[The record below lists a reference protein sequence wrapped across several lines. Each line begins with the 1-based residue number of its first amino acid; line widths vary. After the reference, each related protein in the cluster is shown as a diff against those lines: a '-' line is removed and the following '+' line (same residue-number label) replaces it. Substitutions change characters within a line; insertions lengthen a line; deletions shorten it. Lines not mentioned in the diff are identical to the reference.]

1 MSPTPWLVAVTAV
14 AVVSDAM
21 LLPFYPQFFAA
32 RFGVEDPSHVG
43 AYLAMSCLVVMLA
56 LPAWARL
63 ARSVGTLRLLIG
75 TQVVA
80 GGLSLACAVVTSLPG
95 FWGLSLA
102 MLVAKASYLLVYPY
116 LMHFAPRDRHATLI
130 GTLSVVVHAGGILG
144 AVIGGLVLEHWQAAQ
159 VFRVMAV
166 SDALQVAVCL
176 LLLRRGRAPHS
187 LPHAAPATPPAPGT
201 SGAILRLGLVMLLFY
216 LSATLA
222 RPFFAQYWA
231 LASGLSGEL
240 LAGAVFAIPGGVA
253 VALLALD
260 LLGRRPGGEAIAAP
274 LAIGLTGLLLQ
285 ASGEIAALLAGRL
298 LFGWAL
304 FRVTVRLE
312 VRLFRL
318 SAPDRYAS
326 DFSKIHLFQGLG
338 VLIASWGAGRLVDAQ
353 GPTSPFLVA
362 ALGFAL
368 CALAHRLLLTSAEAT
383 PARPI
388 DPVSARTRP

>member
-21 LLPFYPQFFAA
+21 LLPFYPQFFAE
-32 RFGVEDPSHVG
+32 RFGVADPSHVG
-43 AYLAMSCLVVMLA
+43 GYLAMSCLVVMLA
-56 LPAWARL
+56 LPVWARL
-63 ARSVGTLRLLIG
+63 ARRLGTLRLLIA
-75 TQVVA
+75 TQLVA
-80 GGLSLACAVVTSLPG
+80 GGLSLSCAVITSLPW

-116 LMHFAPRDRHATLI
+116 LMHFAPRDRHASLI
-130 GTLSVVVHAGGILG
+130 GLLSVVVHAGGILG

-176 LLLRRGRAPHS
+176 LLLRRGRAPH
-187 LPHAAPATPPAPGT
+187 AAPATPPAPGT
-201 SGAILRLGLVMLLFY
+201 SGAILRLGLVMLLFTF
-216 LSATLA
+216 SATLA

-231 LASGLSGEL
+231 LASGLPGEV

-260 LLGRRPGGEAIAAP
+260 LLGRRPGGEAIVLP

-285 ASGEIAALLAGRL
+285 ASGEIAAILAGRV

-312 VRLFRL
+312 VRLFQL
-318 SAPDRYAS
+318 STPARYAS
-326 DFSKIHLFQGLG
+326 DFSKIHVFQGLG
-338 VLIASWGAGRLVDAQ
+338 VLVASWGAGRLVDAQ
-353 GPTSPFLVA
+353 GLASPFLVA

-368 CALAHRLLLTSAEAT
+368 CALAHRLLLARAEAT
-383 PARPI
+383 PARPNE
-388 DPVSARTRP
+388 PVSART

>member
-14 AVVSDAM
+14 AVISDAM
-21 LLPFYPQFFAA
+21 LLPFYPQFFAE
-32 RFGVEDPSHVG
+32 RFGVEAPSHIG
-43 AYLAMSCLVVMLA
+43 AYLAMSCLVVLLA

-63 ARSVGTLRLLIG
+63 ARRIGTLRLLIG

-80 GGLSLACAVVTSLPG
+80 GLLSLSCAVITSLPW

-116 LMHFAPRDRHATLI
+116 LMHFAPLDRHATLI
-130 GTLSVVVHAGGILG
+130 GVLSVVVHAGGILG
-144 AVIGGLVLEHWQAAQ
+144 AMVGGLVLEHWQAAQ
-159 VFRVMAV
+159 VFRVMAI

-176 LLLRRGRAPHS
+176 LLLRRGRV
-187 LPHAAPATPPAPGT
+187 PHAAPATPPAPGT

-216 LSATLA
+216 FSAYLA
-222 RPFFAQYWA
+222 RPFFAQYWE
-231 LASGLSGEL
+231 LASGLPGET

-253 VALLALD
+253 VALLAID
-260 LLGRRPGGEAIAAP
+260 LLGRRPGGETIAVP

-285 ASGEIAALLAGRL
+285 ASGEIVAILAGRL

-318 SAPDRYAS
+318 STPARYAS
-326 DFSKIHLFQGLG
+326 DFSKIHVFQGLG
-338 VLIASWGAGRLVDAQ
+338 VLVASWGAGRLVDAQ
-353 GPTSPFLVA
+353 GLASPFLVA
-362 ALGFAL
+362 ALGFVL
-368 CALAHRLLLTSAEAT
+368 CALAHRLLLAAPGE
-383 PARPI
+383 PAPRPSES
-388 DPVSARTRP
+388 VSART

>member
-32 RFGVEDPSHVG
+32 RFGVEAPSHVG
-43 AYLAMSCLVVMLA
+43 LYLAMSCLVVMLA
-56 LPAWARL
+56 LPGWAHL
-63 ARSVGTLRLLIG
+63 ARRLGTLRLLIG
-75 TQVVA
+75 TQLLA
-80 GGLSLACAVVTSLPG
+80 GLLSLTCAVTTSLAL
-95 FWGLSLA
+95 FWAVSLA

-116 LMHFAPRDRHATLI
+116 LMHLAPPTRHATLI

-144 AVIGGLVLEHWQAAQ
+144 AMIGGLVLEHWQAAQ

-176 LLLRRGRAPHS
+176 LLLRRGRT
-187 LPHAAPATPPAPGT
+187 PHAAPATPPAAGT

-216 LSATLA
+216 FSAHLA
-222 RPFFAQYWA
+222 RPFFARYWE
-231 LASGLSGEL
+231 LASGLPGEA

-260 LLGRRPGGEAIAAP
+260 LLTRRPAARAIVVP
-274 LAIGLTGLLLQ
+274 LAIGLVGLLLQ
-285 ASGEIAALLAGRL
+285 ASGEVIAILAGRL

-318 SAPDRYAS
+318 STPARYAS
-326 DFSKIHLFQGLG
+326 DFSKIHVFQGLG
-338 VLIASWGAGRLVDAQ
+338 VLVASWGAGHLVDAF
-353 GPTSPFLVA
+353 GLASPFLVA

-368 CALAHRLLLTSAEAT
+368 CALAHRRLLTGAQASPAQPSDSA
-383 PARPI
+383 
-388 DPVSARTRP
+388 SARI